1 MAAVGFQS
9 AGERNQVVTAC
20 AKSIA
25 FTINRFHLAD
35 NRLTACQR
43 SGFVKGDR
51 FGIRKTFQVERR
63 TRRRCL
69 PCARLLAAAYLSAKR
84 LIGARLPNLFFLM
97 KAR

>member
-1 MAAVGFQS
+1 MAAVGFQG

-51 FGIRKTFQVERR
+51 FGIRKTFQVD
-63 TRRRCL
+63 
-69 PCARLLAAAYLSAKR
+69 AAFKDDTGFGSSCETTDHGDGSADHQST
-84 LIGARLPNLFFLM
+84 GTTYQ
-97 KAR
+97 